1 MIWEIE
7 HETRVVDGLDAQ
19 GRPDPAYAAAL
30 GLVPAPFGRRALAFA
45 IDIAIW
51 LIIQL
56 PLWLGAVPLLLK
68 LATGAIS
75 PYGFVNHPDFVLA
88 VIMAAVSVALSLVY
102 VVVQWMLHGLKGITI
117 GKAITGIRSVNVMT
131 LERPGVWAV
140 LLRYIIVA
148 ASGILPAVGPAL
160 VLLSP
165 TFDLERRGRGWHD
178 RIGRVWLVDVR
189 HGLNPYDEKRMRVAR
204 KTVKAEPAP
213 ERVELPSLAT
223 PRDPIAQP
231 EYRPGSRISAGVV
244 GVPRSPEAPAMPAPA
259 AAAPASAP
267 VNPATPSPAA
277 TPAAPAVATP
287 APAVAVSEAPG
298 PRRRGRMGGLALR
311 LDTGETIPVTAPILL
326 GRDPDAA
333 AHPGAR
339 AVPLTDTTR
348 TLSKTHALVQPV
360 AGGLEIIDRRSTNG
374 CGVIRGGIETEL
386 VSGGSATVAEG
397 DAIRLGDRTAD
408 VVQIAPLQT

>member
-1 MIWEIE
+1 MTKVLRHPLAVSKLEELAEGTFQNAIGEIDALDPKGVK
-7 HETRVVDGLDAQ
+7 RVVFCSGKVYYDLLDARRKAEQ
-19 GRPDPAYAAAL
+19 QDVARQVAFR
-30 GLVPAPFGRRALAFA
+30 GLLARG
-45 IDIAIW
+45 
-51 LIIQL
+51 LHTY
-56 PLWLGAVPLLLK
+56 LLD
-68 LATGAIS
+68 GD
-75 PYGFVNHPDFVLA
+75 N
-88 VIMAAVSVALSLVY
+88 
-102 VVVQWMLHGLKGITI
+102 
-117 GKAITGIRSVNVMT
+117 
-131 LERPGVWAV
+131 
-140 LLRYIIVA
+140 
-148 ASGILPAVGPAL
+148 
-160 VLLSP
+160 
-165 TFDLERRGRGWHD
+165 
-178 RIGRVWLVDVR
+178 VR

-223 PRDPIAQP
+223 PRDPVAQP

-259 AAAPASAP
+259 AAAAPASAP

-287 APAVAVSEAPG
+287 APAVATAAPAVAVSEAPG

-311 LDTGETIPVTAPILL
+311 LDTGETIPVTAPILF

-386 VSGGSATVAEG
+386 ASGGSATVAEG